1 MASYADFFFSYWAL
15 ASSVASLYGC
25 ETSQKTRLM
34 DIQASMATYFLVFVR
49 ELAPRSGDIG
59 EDLAVGHVRV
69 CGLDLFA
76 DLVLVEEI
84 GRGRAFGRVGILG
97 LLFFHLPLAFFAVA
111 VERAVVGRGSVLV
124 LVRLLGTARLAL
136 HGGAIGDGRGRGRR
150 LQRVREGER
159 GIRLG
164 NREDVLE
171 VVGERVGLV
180 RTLAEDLR
188 GLADAG
194 DELRRT
200 GDATSAV

>member
-1 MASYADFFFSYWAL
+1 M
-15 ASSVASLYGC
+15 
-25 ETSQKTRLM
+25 
-34 DIQASMATYFLVFVR
+34 
-49 ELAPRSGDIG
+49 G

-76 DLVLVEEI
+76 DMVLVEEI
-84 GRGRAFGRVGILG
+84 GRGRTFGRVGILG
-97 LLFFHLPLAFFAVA
+97 FLLFHLPLAFFAVA
-111 VERAVVGRGSVLV
+111 VERAVVGSGRVLV
-124 LVRLLGTARLAL
+124 VVGLLGTAGPAL

-150 LQRVREGER
+150 LERVREGE
-159 GIRLG
+159 GGVRLG

-171 VVGERVGLV
+171 VICKRVGLV